1 MLVYTVA
8 DTEVRTPG
16 EVACSLIE
24 AEHVRSALQADKGSD
39 AHLVSWALK
48 DFTKKD
54 DNLTSV
60 VKVIDVEY
68 SLQGAETQ
76 TSSYVVKINPSLK
89 ENEYESFT
97 HQIFTKESS
106 FLRDLAPKLS
116 SLVAAAGQRPLAFP
130 AHLFSR
136 MDEGREFIIM
146 EDLRRR
152 GFRTRNRLQSLDV
165 AHTTLVM
172 QELARIHAASFLL
185 QARQPTRKLAD
196 AYEFLKADW
205 ANFTGEKRATFQTM
219 FSDCMA
225 DAMTILEN
233 VGGYEKVTEW
243 MERSQA
249 SCMDVMEAQVS
260 KDYPFEV
267 LCHGDLWTCNLMF
280 RYDDDDETPVEV
292 AVIDL
297 QMVRMASPG
306 TELSNLFYTS
316 LDNHVRKPN
325 LEAFLKAYYA
335 SFAATMAACGADVP
349 FSFEELEKEYKKR
362 LKYGLY
368 FAIMDVPMILTDAT
382 DVPLGE
388 DFLQRWRQKGK
399 ESLPQNPLIKSSFP
413 WREKTEEVQSS
424 VWQLGLT
431 VPVPCKPANASAD
444 TAGQRW
450 VAYVFAFETMEGDG
464 AESDFRPSEITQES
478 VEAALK
484 NDKGS
489 DARLVSFAVQE
500 CTKKGDNYATLVARV
515 ISQLQEA
522 GQSPLR
528 VPRCFHTSLEEF
540 QEVIFLEDLRPKG
553 FKMFD
558 RKKGMDVA
566 HTKLVL
572 EELARLHA
580 ASYLLKAKIPD
591 LAEKYPVLN
600 LDWLN
605 YADDAGE
612 LMYKTLSTQMDI
624 VKDMLNKVGGY
635 EVAEN
640 WLSRNRERVLEILG
654 TNIERVPP
662 FAVLCHGDCWNN
674 NVLFRYNEEGVPV
687 EVMLLDLQMCR
698 LASLATDLT
707 YLFHTSLEGHVRKT
721 NLESFL
727 DTYFSAFLAITKAG
741 KTTMPFTRQELRQ
754 EYKNRLEYGLL
765 LALVVTVMVICEGD
779 VNKEDQESFS
789 DSVRDI
795 LDDLVATSPILRSR
809 FLSMFDEM
817 MENGVIQ

>member
-1 MLVYTVA
+1 MFVYTVA

-24 AEHVRSALQADKGSD
+24 VEHVRSALQADKGSD

-116 SLVAAAGQRPLAFP
+116 SLVGAAGQRPLAFP

-280 RYDDDDETPVEV
+280 R
-292 AVIDL
+292 
-297 QMVRMASPG
+297 
-306 TELSNLFYTS
+306 
-316 LDNHVRKPN
+316 
-325 LEAFLKAYYA
+325 
-335 SFAATMAACGADVP
+335 
-349 FSFEELEKEYKKR
+349 
-362 LKYGLY
+362 
-368 FAIMDVPMILTDAT
+368 
-382 DVPLGE
+382 
-388 DFLQRWRQKGK
+388 
-399 ESLPQNPLIKSSFP
+399 
-413 WREKTEEVQSS
+413 
-424 VWQLGLT
+424 
-431 VPVPCKPANASAD
+431 
-444 TAGQRW
+444 
-450 VAYVFAFETMEGDG
+450 
-464 AESDFRPSEITQES
+464 
-478 VEAALK
+478 
-484 NDKGS
+484 
-489 DARLVSFAVQE
+489 
-500 CTKKGDNYATLVARV
+500 
-515 ISQLQEA
+515 
-522 GQSPLR
+522 
-528 VPRCFHTSLEEF
+528 
-540 QEVIFLEDLRPKG
+540 
-553 FKMFD
+553 
-558 RKKGMDVA
+558 
-566 HTKLVL
+566 
-572 EELARLHA
+572 
-580 ASYLLKAKIPD
+580 
-591 LAEKYPVLN
+591 
-600 LDWLN
+600 
-605 YADDAGE
+605 
-612 LMYKTLSTQMDI
+612 
-624 VKDMLNKVGGY
+624 
-635 EVAEN
+635 
-640 WLSRNRERVLEILG
+640 
-654 TNIERVPP
+654 
-662 FAVLCHGDCWNN
+662 
-674 NVLFRYNEEGVPV
+674 
-687 EVMLLDLQMCR
+687 
-698 LASLATDLT
+698 
-707 YLFHTSLEGHVRKT
+707 
-721 NLESFL
+721 
-727 DTYFSAFLAITKAG
+727 
-741 KTTMPFTRQELRQ
+741 
-754 EYKNRLEYGLL
+754 
-765 LALVVTVMVICEGD
+765 
-779 VNKEDQESFS
+779 
-789 DSVRDI
+789 
-795 LDDLVATSPILRSR
+795 
-809 FLSMFDEM
+809 
-817 MENGVIQ
+817 

>member
-1 MLVYTVA
+1 MA

-116 SLVAAAGQRPLAFP
+116 SLVGAAGQRPLAFP

-152 GFRTRNRLQSLDV
+152 GFRSRNRLQSLDV

-280 RYDDDDETPVEV
+280 RYDDDDDETPVEV

-399 ESLPQNPLIKSSFP
+399 ESLPQNPLIKS
-413 WREKTEEVQSS
+413 
-424 VWQLGLT
+424 
-431 VPVPCKPANASAD
+431 
-444 TAGQRW
+444 
-450 VAYVFAFETMEGDG
+450 
-464 AESDFRPSEITQES
+464 
-478 VEAALK
+478 
-484 NDKGS
+484 
-489 DARLVSFAVQE
+489 
-500 CTKKGDNYATLVARV
+500 
-515 ISQLQEA
+515 
-522 GQSPLR
+522 
-528 VPRCFHTSLEEF
+528 
-540 QEVIFLEDLRPKG
+540 
-553 FKMFD
+553 
-558 RKKGMDVA
+558 
-566 HTKLVL
+566 
-572 EELARLHA
+572 
-580 ASYLLKAKIPD
+580 
-591 LAEKYPVLN
+591 
-600 LDWLN
+600 
-605 YADDAGE
+605 
-612 LMYKTLSTQMDI
+612 
-624 VKDMLNKVGGY
+624 
-635 EVAEN
+635 
-640 WLSRNRERVLEILG
+640 
-654 TNIERVPP
+654 
-662 FAVLCHGDCWNN
+662 
-674 NVLFRYNEEGVPV
+674 
-687 EVMLLDLQMCR
+687 
-698 LASLATDLT
+698 
-707 YLFHTSLEGHVRKT
+707 
-721 NLESFL
+721 
-727 DTYFSAFLAITKAG
+727 
-741 KTTMPFTRQELRQ
+741 
-754 EYKNRLEYGLL
+754 
-765 LALVVTVMVICEGD
+765 
-779 VNKEDQESFS
+779 
-789 DSVRDI
+789 
-795 LDDLVATSPILRSR
+795 R
-809 FLSMFDEM
+809 FLSTFDEM
-817 MENGVIQ
+817 LSEGVID